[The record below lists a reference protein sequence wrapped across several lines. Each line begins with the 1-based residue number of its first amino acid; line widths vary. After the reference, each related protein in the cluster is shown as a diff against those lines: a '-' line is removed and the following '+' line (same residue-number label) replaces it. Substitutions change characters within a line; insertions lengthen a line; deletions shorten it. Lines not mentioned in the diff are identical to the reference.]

1 MARIGVR
8 LETGPHLTPQNLLEL
23 AKLAEGRGYEA
34 VWLPEGNGAEAM
46 TQLTAF
52 AAATQTIK
60 LATGILPIFHRTP
73 TLFAMAAG
81 GLDAISQGRFILGL
95 GTGHPEAIVNGHGTP
110 FRRPLTHMRET
121 VEIVRRLLRG
131 GKVTYEGRLFTLND
145 ASLAFTV
152 LRPDLPIYLAALG
165 PQMVEL
171 AGEIADGVLL
181 NWVSPTY
188 LSQALEHLHRG
199 ARKAGRDPSEIDV
212 ACYLR
217 TAVGG
222 DSEQVR
228 KALQRRIAFYFSM
241 DFYRNF
247 FAQSGFESE
256 VAAISEAFDR
266 GDIDGASAAVSE
278 EMQRGLGIVG
288 SAEHCREQVESL
300 RSLGLNLPVIA
311 PFTVADDAV
320 GSFKAAIEAFSG

>member
-23 AKLAEGRGYEA
+23 AKLAETRGYE
-34 VWLPEGNGAEAM
+34 VVCLPEGNGAEAM
-46 TQLTAF
+46 TQLAAF
-52 AAATQTIK
+52 AASTQRVK

-73 TLFAMAAG
+73 TLLAMAAG

-95 GTGHPEAIVNGHGTP
+95 GTGHPEAIINGHGIS

-145 ASLAFTV
+145 AGLAFTV
-152 LRPDLPIYLAALG
+152 VRPDLPIYLAALG

-222 DSEQVR
+222 DREQVR
-228 KALQRRIAFYFSM
+228 KALQLRIAFYFSM

-256 VAAISEAFDR
+256 VATISEAFDR
-266 GDIDGASAAVSE
+266 GDMDGAAAAVSE
-278 EMQRGLGIVG
+278 EMQRELGIVG
-288 SAEHCREQVESL
+288 SAEHCQEQVESL

-320 GSFKAAIEAFSG
+320 GSFRAAIEAFSG